1 MRTASRL
8 VLVCVFAFAAVL
20 AGCAGPLK
28 SPPGTTTTVILIRH
42 AERLHLSD
50 DLNDDGRIRAAALP
64 AAVAD
69 LDIAAIYSPNLQ
81 RNLNTIGPLAEQR
94 GIEIVIADPMAVP
107 ERMIAERAGQVVLW
121 VGNTTNLGNIMGRLG
136 GEGEPPN
143 TYGDIYILTIPDKG
157 PTTIAKRHFGR

>member
-1 MRTASRL
+1 MRIRSQL
-8 VLVCVFAFAAVL
+8 VVLFAFVFAAAL

-28 SPPGTTTTVILIRH
+28 SPPGTITTVILIRH

-50 DLNDDGRIRAAALP
+50 DLDEDGRIRAAALP

-81 RNLNTIGPLAEQR
+81 RNLNTIRPLAEQR
-94 GIEIVIADPMAVP
+94 GIEIVIADPMSAP
-107 ERMIAERAGQVVLW
+107 ERMIAGHPGQIVLW

-143 TYGDIYILTIPDKG
+143 TYGDLYILTIPDDG